1 MKIGL
6 QVFLKANGKRER
18 GKKKMLQPSCS
29 PLLSS
34 EKKEKF
40 PLLLTAVPF
49 TQIGVKKQR
58 M

>member
-18 GKKKMLQPSCS
+18 EKKKDAAAVVLSAN
-29 PLLSS
+29 SS

-49 TQIGVKKQR
+49 TQIGVKKQG

>member
-18 GKKKMLQPSCS
+18 EKKKMLQQ
-29 PLLSS
+29 
-34 EKKEKF
+34 KKEKF